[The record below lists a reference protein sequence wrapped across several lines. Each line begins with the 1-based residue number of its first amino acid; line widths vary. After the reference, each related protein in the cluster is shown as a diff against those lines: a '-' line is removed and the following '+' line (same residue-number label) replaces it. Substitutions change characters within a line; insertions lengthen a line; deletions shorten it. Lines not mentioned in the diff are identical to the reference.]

1 MTEKRWLK
9 WLPLVFL
16 GFGLLVVAALEIT
29 RPDPMEATISWGET
43 AVADGITYHQVT
55 WSESGVQQVAWA
67 VIPEEYR
74 DADTVPIH
82 VPEGTATDITGEI
95 SPVVTVADGSGRY
108 IFYGLILLIS
118 LLLGTTTLMGL
129 RGFGYVP
136 GTGQVSE
143 TPDLKVTE
151 SEGFYWRY

>member
-9 WLPLVFL
+9 WLPLGFF
-16 GFGLLVVAALEIT
+16 GFGLLVVATLEIS
-29 RPDPMEATISWGET
+29 RPEPVEATVDWDEI
-43 AVADGITYHQVT
+43 AVAEGVTYNQVT
-55 WSESGVQQVAWA
+55 WSESGVQQNAWA
-67 VIPEEYR
+67 VIPDEYLDEE
-74 DADTVPIH
+74 TVPIH
-82 VPEGTATDITGEI
+82 IPEGTASDITGEI
-95 SPVVTVADGSGRY
+95 SPVVTVADGSGRF